1 MSMSQIL
8 QVIVV
13 ANNAL
18 ADEMIGTPDKERI
31 GAVVDILGMLED
43 TLENQMNGGVSNG

>member
-1 MSMSQIL
+1 MSVSQIL

-18 ADEMIGTPDKERI
+18 ADEIIGTPDKEKI

-43 TLENQMNGGVSNG
+43 TLESQMEGGIING

>member
-1 MSMSQIL
+1 MSVSQIL

-18 ADEMIGTPDKERI
+18 SDEIIGTPDKEKI

-43 TLENQMNGGVSNG
+43 TLESQMEGGAVNG

>member
-1 MSMSQIL
+1 MSVSQIL

-18 ADEMIGTPDKERI
+18 SDEIVGTPDKERI

-43 TLENQMNGGVSNG
+43 TLESQMEGGVVNG